1 MRPQTALCL
10 AFVLASCAAPPRSA
24 PPTAA
29 PAPAPR
35 APQAEAPTSAPAIA
49 PSAEGPLRIVGYP
62 VRVGSGFAAVALN
75 AGFTRDGALGV
86 CWLGGGTDDAHC
98 RFQDRAGRER
108 RLEVP
113 VESRPGKPDRIDP
126 KHLRGLPRL
135 RYVGPAAYDF
145 EGPPLA
151 GTWPFGRDV
160 VIHVV
165 EKKGKTP
172 SLRVGGS
179 VRGRLPVFP
188 VEIHRPPVDRL
199 QIHFIR
205 PNAVALSPDGRELGL
220 VVHSATQ
227 EYDSTYTLHR
237 LGVRAFAARVYALTA
252 EDARRAGEVEAARE
266 LCALAAAAD
275 AEAAGGE
282 CGG

>member
-1 MRPQTALCL
+1 MSPK
-10 AFVLASCAAPPRSA
+10 
-24 PPTAA
+24 
-29 PAPAPR
+29 
-35 APQAEAPTSAPAIA
+35 
-49 PSAEGPLRIVGYP
+49 
-62 VRVGSGFAAVALN
+62 SGCMF
-75 AGFTRDGALGV
+75 
-86 CWLGGGTDDAHC
+86 
-98 RFQDRAGRER
+98 
-108 RLEVP
+108 
-113 VESRPGKPDRIDP
+113 
-126 KHLRGLPRL
+126 
-135 RYVGPAAYDF
+135 
-145 EGPPLA
+145 LA
-151 GTWPFGRDV
+151 GKGRR
-160 VIHVV
+160 
-165 EKKGKTP
+165 EA
-172 SLRVGGS
+172 RFWGS
-179 VRGRLPVFP
+179 T
-188 VEIHRPPVDRL
+188 L